1 MKVIGETRDGF
12 ILEAKKDEVLNLIG
26 YYSQYTDGRPRIE
39 VGSEIHID
47 KMYSQ
52 LRHLSFHKKEIMEMQ
67 ARLRAAAT
75 LLDEVDPI
83 ALPPPPEPPF

>member
-1 MKVIGETRDGF
+1 MKVIGKTENGF
-12 ILEAKKDEVLNLIG
+12 ILQADTDEVFNLVG
-26 YYSQYTDGRPRIE
+26 HYSQYSDGRPKIE
-39 VGSEIHID
+39 VGSMILD
-47 KMYSQ
+47 KMFNQ
-52 LRHLSFHKKEIMEMQ
+52 LRHLSFHKKGIMEMQ